1 MAQSYRILVA
11 VLAASL
17 PAAASADGP
26 AEKALADA
34 RAASVLVEV
43 PGGAGSGVMVKNGDH
58 TFVWTDAHVL
68 EPLQQVRVVAD
79 PASGL
84 PKVEVAYQ
92 DCWVTNE
99 VIKDGRKV
107 GEDSRLARVVRY
119 DTHDDIGLLLVVEK
133 GWGRGSVRFA
143 TGEPKVG
150 AAVWHVGCFRG
161 RKGMGSVSDGV
172 VAAVGRLRGAFKA
185 SDTDRPVVSDQ
196 YSLTATQGSSGGG
209 VFAKDGG
216 ECLGLIDEFLDAHPV
231 LGFSH
236 GALCVTPAPTDSG
249 VRRSDEGRV
258 GRRPDDQGPRGP
270 GTGDDDPHP
279 AAQGLPAGQAGRRA
293 GTQAG

>member
-1 MAQSYRILVA
+1 MAQSYRILAA
-11 VLAASL
+11 VLVASL
-17 PAAASADGP
+17 PAAASADTP

-34 RAASVLVEV
+34 RAASVFVEV
-43 PGGAGSGVMVKNGDH
+43 PGGAGSGVLVKNGDH

-84 PKVEVAYQ
+84 PKVDVAYK

-99 VIKDGRKV
+99 IIKGGRKV

-119 DTHDDIGLLLVVEK
+119 DTRNDIGLLLVVEK

-143 TGEPKVG
+143 TGEPAVG
-150 AAVWHVGCFRG
+150 AGVWHVGCFRG

-172 VAAVGRLRGAFKA
+172 VAAVGRLRGGFKA

-209 VFAKDGG
+209 VFGKDTG
-216 ECLGLIDEFLDAHPV
+216 ECLGLVDEFLDGSPD
-231 LGFSH
+231 LGLSH
-236 GALCVTPAPTDSG
+236 GAICATPA
-249 VRRSDEGRV
+249 RRIRDYAKSAKAEWAV
-258 GRRPDDQGPRGP
+258 EATAKVPDDL
-270 GTGDDDPHP
+270 GDVTTTPVPLPKDFPQAP
-279 AAQGLPAGQAGRRA
+279 AAKKN
-293 GTQAG
+293 